1 MILTLDSWQ
10 VISLLITIVGAFWGI
25 GKMML
30 KQYSKGI
37 NRELERIS
45 ERLDSQ
51 EKSDRNQEEADRR
64 IERQIGDMRAEL
76 PREYVRRDDFV
87 RAISSF
93 DVRVD
98 QLRLTIERA
107 LYERDKR

>member
-1 MILTLDSWQ
+1 MILTLDLWQ
-10 VISLLITIVGAFWGI
+10 AISLLATIVGAFWGI
-25 GKMML
+25 AKMML
-30 KQYSKGI
+30 NQGSKSLDEKFAQI
-37 NRELERIS
+37 NKRLDGQEESDKRLER
-45 ERLDSQ
+45 Q
-51 EKSDRNQEEADRR
+51 V
-64 IERQIGDMRAEL
+64 GDMRAEL

-107 LYERDKR
+107 LYEREKH